1 MDFHLP
7 HLLAY
12 LFGFGLM
19 MATGATIVRGSTS
32 RRYNDSLAENRQKY
46 GPPTCPRNKF
56 DCDGDG
62 QVCIRQSWKCDGEK
76 DCDNGN
82 DEKHCDVTTTPKP
95 TEPCTNKLKKYPCYK
110 TYGLR
115 VGCYNNYCFRQKQR
129 AWKRWGYFNKWKSE
143 RRESCNTHQGCIDM
157 LKERPEDLAC
167 YEGGKLESY
176 PCHRGWRY
184 GCYKKK
190 CFRQKFMTSSRWGY
204 FEDRTTKKYVRCKKA
219 DDCLQYWLERPN
231 EIPCVKSDLWGSYPC
246 YKGRRYGCGYI
257 QGLRK
262 CWNEDPT
269 TYSMWAY
276 TTYDKSRKKNDQLGD
291 ECNKGDHKGCLGLA
305 SKKIDSFKEP

>member
-19 MATGATIVRGSTS
+19 MATGATVVRGSTS
-32 RRYNDSLAENRQKY
+32 RRHNDSLAENRQKY
-46 GPPTCPRNKF
+46 
-56 DCDGDG
+56 
-62 QVCIRQSWKCDGEK
+62 
-76 DCDNGN
+76 
-82 DEKHCDVTTTPKP
+82 
-95 TEPCTNKLKKYPCYK
+95 EPGIKCTNKLKKYPCYK

-143 RRESCNTHQGCIDM
+143 GRESCNTHQECIDM

-184 GCYKKK
+184 GCYKKT

-231 EIPCVKSDLWGSYPC
+231 EMPCVKSDEWGSYPC
-246 YKGRRYGCGYI
+246 YKGRRYGCGSVRAEHLS
-257 QGLRK
+257 QNMRK

-269 TYSMWAY
+269 RYQMWAH
-276 TTYDKSRKKNDQLGD
+276 TTYVKSVPRKNQRGD